1 MRLPALAMVAA
12 MTLGTIGVAT
22 ANAAPMSVAL
32 TVNGSAP
39 ATAGTAT
46 TTATYTTG
54 TWYHIALV
62 RSGTTNTLYVNGVS
76 SASNSTSPTWPT
88 TPSIGV
94 GRLYND
100 NTSYTLTGYISD
112 LRITNG
118 FARYTANFT
127 PPAGQ
132 LTGQ

>member
-1 MRLPALAMVAA
+1 MKILLVGSGGREHALAWKLAQSPQVQKVFVAP
-12 MTLGTIGVAT
+12 G
-22 ANAAPMSVAL
+22 
-32 TVNGSAP
+32 NG
-39 ATAGTAT
+39 GTAT